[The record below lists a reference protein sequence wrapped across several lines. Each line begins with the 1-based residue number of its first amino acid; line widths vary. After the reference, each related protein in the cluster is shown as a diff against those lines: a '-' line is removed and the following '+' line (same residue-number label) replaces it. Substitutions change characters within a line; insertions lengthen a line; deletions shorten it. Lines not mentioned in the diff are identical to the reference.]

1 MPPLS
6 SSLTIYLSHFSS
18 LLSSTLLLTSINKW
32 MELTPLLNNI
42 YVLSLHRYVLKYLFI
57 VLFLVILEESNEYS
71 VQIFKY
77 HT

>member
-18 LLSSTLLLTSINKW
+18 LLSSTLLLTYINKW

>member
-18 LLSSTLLLTSINKW
+18 LLSSILLLTSINKW